1 MSLVLAD
8 NGTVTFDLEGTKVT
22 LRRPTLGEYRDV
34 LREPLD
40 EIMDTAN
47 DALDEINAMAE
58 ASVDMTPEEQRT
70 RIPEARK
77 LRREIGRKLDDM
89 RIEWFRTVCKVLGPT
104 DLNFDEIEV
113 PVWALD
119 SDLAAELVSHW
130 RTRPGPPSGGQ

>member
-1 MSLVLAD
+1 MSLEMAD
-8 NGTVTFDLEGTKVT
+8 NGTVTFDLDGTTIK

-47 DALDEINAMAE
+47 DALNDINAMAD
-58 ASVDMTPEEQRT
+58 AAADMPADEQRAKLPET
-70 RIPEARK
+70 RK
-77 LRREIGRKLDDM
+77 FRREIGRKLDDM
-89 RIEWFRTVCKVLGPT
+89 RLDWFRTVCKVLGPA
-104 DLNFDEIEV
+104 DLNFDDIEM

-119 SDLAAELVSHW
+119 ADLAAELVSHW